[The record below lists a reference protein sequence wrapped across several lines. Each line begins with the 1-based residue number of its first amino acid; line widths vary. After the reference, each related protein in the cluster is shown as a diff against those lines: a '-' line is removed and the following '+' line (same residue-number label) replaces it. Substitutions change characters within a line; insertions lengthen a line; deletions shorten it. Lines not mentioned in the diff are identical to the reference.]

1 MRNMFTYADNFNQDI
16 GDWDVSSVTD
26 MRNMFDNADSFDQD
40 ISDWDISN
48 VTRMGNMFNSANDL
62 SGDNKCAIHTSFD
75 SNSAWPY
82 DWESFC
88 SDE

>member
-1 MRNMFTYADNFNQDI
+1 MFYDAFEFNQYI
-16 GDWDVSSVTD
+16 SVWDVSSVTD
-26 MRNMFDNADSFDQD
+26 MASMFYFAVAL
-40 ISDWDISN
+40 SD
-48 VTRMGNMFNSANDL
+48 
-62 SGDNKCAIHTSFD
+62 DNKCAIHTSFD